1 MGFAFLLDQETLLNR
16 LMDRF
21 DLSRSQ
27 ALWELT
33 FFIQENAGPEG
44 DLAII
49 DRDGGRFFQWRF
61 VEWPTWLPEYVKK
74 PKWHRR
80 PPKEGYSVQDS

>member
-1 MGFAFLLDQETLLNR
+1 ME
-16 LMDRF
+16 RF
-21 DLSRSQ
+21 DMSRSE

-33 FFIQENAGPEG
+33 LFIQENAGPQG

-61 VEWPTWLPEYVKK
+61 VEWPSWLPEYVRK

-80 PPKEGYSVQDS
+80 PPKEGYTVHDL

>member
-33 FFIQENAGPEG
+33 LFIQENAGPEG

-61 VEWPTWLPEYVKK
+61 VDWPTWLPEYVKK

>member
-16 LMDRF
+16 LMERF
-21 DLSRSQ
+21 DLSRSE
-27 ALWELT
+27 ALWEMT
-33 FFIQENAGPEG
+33 VFIQENGGPQG
-44 DLAII
+44 DLAVV

-61 VEWPTWLPEYVKK
+61 VEWPSWLPEYVRK

-80 PPKEGYSVQDS
+80 PPKEGYTVHDV

>member
-33 FFIQENAGPEG
+33 LFIQENAGPEG
-44 DLAII
+44 DLAVIH
-49 DRDGGRFFQWRF
+49 RDGERFFQWRF

-80 PPKEGYSVQDS
+80 PLKEGYSVQDL